1 MGRALAAAALVAALA
16 GIVHAG
22 GTGFDRFPAGVQ
34 ASTLLRADAPSVTPA
49 VTAGWHGGTLPTK
62 TGESVTVFVSDTYA
76 PEQVSPQVWADF
88 FAGLP
93 HGKEL
98 SSVTVRIAPI
108 AEVAMLCGSGDADG
122 CYHNNQN
129 EIVMNGELAGRSP
142 PEDAA
147 RHEYGHHIA
156 ANRVNPPWVA
166 LASGTKRWATAEQ
179 ICSRVKAGT
188 AYPGD
193 EGDHYQLNPGEAFA
207 EAYRVLAEQ
216 KAGKTLSSWSV
227 VDASFFPDSAAL
239 SAIEQDVLKP
249 WLAPT
254 TTKVSGRFLAKGST
268 RRLLPVVTPLDGQI
282 SVELRLPRGRLDTL
296 ELLSPAGKVVAR
308 GLWSGLSVRRLSF
321 LDCGA
326 RRFTIRVTRAG
337 NAGQFVL
344 TIMRP

>member
-1 MGRALAAAALVAALA
+1 LGRALVAAALVAALA

-22 GTGFDRFPAGVQ
+22 GTGYDRFSAGVQ
-34 ASTLLRADAPSVTPA
+34 APKLLRADAPSVTPA
-49 VTAGWHGGTLPTK
+49 VTAGWHGGALPTK

-98 SSVTVRIAPI
+98 SSVIVRVAPI
-108 AEVAMLCGSGDADG
+108 AEVATLCGSGDAAG
-122 CYHNNQN
+122 CYRSN
-129 EIVMNGELAGRSP
+129 EIVMNGELAGGSP
-142 PEDAA
+142 PEDTA

-166 LASGTKRWATAEQ
+166 LGSGTKRWATAEQ

-193 EGDHYQLNPGEAFA
+193 EGDHYKLNPGEAFA

-216 KAGKTLSSWSV
+216 KAGKTLSSWGV
-227 VDASFFPDSAAL
+227 VDGSFFPDPAAL
-239 SAIEQDVLKP
+239 SAVEQDVLKP

-254 TTKVSGRFLAKGST
+254 TTKVSGRFLAKGPT
-268 RRLLPVVTPLDGQI
+268 RRLLPLVTPLDGQI

-308 GLWSGLSVRRLSF
+308 GLWSGSSVRRLSF

-326 RRFTIRVTRAG
+326 RRFTLRVTRVG
-337 NAGQFVL
+337 NAGQFAL
-344 TIMRP
+344 TITRP

>member
-1 MGRALAAAALVAALA
+1 LGRALVAAAFVVALA

-22 GTGFDRFPAGVQ
+22 GTGYDRFSAGVQ
-34 ASTLLRADAPSVTPA
+34 APKLLRADAPSVTPA
-49 VTAGWHGGTLPTK
+49 VTAGWHGGALPTK

-98 SSVTVRIAPI
+98 SSVTVRVAPI
-108 AEVAMLCGSGDADG
+108 AEVATLCGSGDAAG
-122 CYHNNQN
+122 CYRSN
-129 EIVMNGELAGRSP
+129 EIVMNGELAGGSP
-142 PEDAA
+142 PEDTA

-193 EGDHYQLNPGEAFA
+193 EGDHYKLNPGEAFA

-216 KAGKTLSSWSV
+216 KAGKTLSSWGV
-227 VDASFFPDSAAL
+227 VDGSFFPDPAAL
-239 SAIEQDVLKP
+239 SAVEQDVLKP

-254 TTKVSGRFLAKGST
+254 TTKVSGRFLAKGPK
-268 RRLLPVVTPLDGQI
+268 RRLLPLVTPLDGQI
-282 SVELRLPRGRLDTL
+282 SVELRLPRGRLDTV
-296 ELLSPAGKVVAR
+296 ELLSPAGKVLAR
-308 GLWSGLSVRRLSF
+308 GLWSGSSVRRLSF

-326 RRFTIRVTRAG
+326 RRFTLRVTRAG
-337 NAGQFVL
+337 NAGQFAL
-344 TIMRP
+344 TITRP